1 MKINI
6 SKSNIWI
13 TLALLGSSV
22 EPLIVK
28 IGLNNQISSFQIL
41 VLKLI
46 CGAIIFTPF
55 YARLKI
61 HNLSVMKRLFFIS
74 AMALVTNY
82 CIFLSLEH
90 LSVPMVVTL
99 ITTTPVFV
107 GLLNQLQGRVTLK
120 KEFWVG
126 VLAIIIGVLL
136 SLEFTYSSWSSVT
149 SLGLIF
155 VIMSILGSTI
165 YRTSVEKLCEDI
177 DPLQISAFIFFIN
190 GVFSVLM
197 LPWIGKIVPG
207 TWPIALWLGLAG
219 AVANIAFINAIHS
232 LGSTRTSIISLL
244 QRPLVILL
252 ATVILKTP
260 LSAWQVT
267 GIALVFFGVRYA
279 KTERNNILAL
289 RPVGFENNR
298 MR

>member
-46 CGAIIFTPF
+46 CGAILFTPF
-55 YARLKI
+55 YSRIKI

-90 LSVPMVVTL
+90 LSVPLVVTL

-126 VLAIIIGVLL
+126 VLAVFIGVLL
-136 SLEFTYSSWSSVT
+136 SLEFTQSSLAFVT
-149 SLGLIF
+149 SMGLIF
-155 VIMSILGSTI
+155 ALISILGSTM

-177 DPLQISAFIFFIN
+177 DPLQISASIFLIN
-190 GVFSVLM
+190 GIFSAFM
-197 LPWIGKIVPG
+197 LPWIGKIASG
-207 TWPIALWLGLAG
+207 TWPIAIWLGLAG
-219 AVANIAFINAIHS
+219 AVANIAFVNAIHS
-232 LGSTRTSIISLL
+232 LGATRTSIISLL

-252 ATVILKTP
+252 ATIILKTP
-260 LSAWQVT
+260 LSAWQLS

-279 KTERNNILAL
+279 KTERNDILAL
-289 RPVGFENNR
+289 RPVEFENN
-298 MR
+298 